1 MIKLRCNSVLMK
13 VDDSK
18 QHTMRRSSLI
28 TTILTGPSKSPPR
41 TLDPSV
47 GREIALA
54 QRQLE
59 GLDSLPPPVSVVALY
74 PVSDPAERAQ
84 GRCGHA
90 LQAFIMGRFLIC
102 LSSNASC
109 ALLTADLAA
118 AFSAL
123 PCPAAGFSA
132 LPLAPLAPLPPK
144 KLCSCS
150 PENLTKCS

>member
-18 QHTMRRSSLI
+18 QHTMRRSSLM

-54 QRQLE
+54 QRQPE
-59 GLDSLPPPVSVVALY
+59 GLDSLPPPVSVGALY

-90 LQAFIMGRFLIC
+90 LQAFIRFLIC

-123 PCPAAGFSA
+123 ACPAAGFSA
-132 LPLAPLAPLPPK
+132 LPLAPLAPVPSK
-144 KLCSCS
+144 KLCLCS